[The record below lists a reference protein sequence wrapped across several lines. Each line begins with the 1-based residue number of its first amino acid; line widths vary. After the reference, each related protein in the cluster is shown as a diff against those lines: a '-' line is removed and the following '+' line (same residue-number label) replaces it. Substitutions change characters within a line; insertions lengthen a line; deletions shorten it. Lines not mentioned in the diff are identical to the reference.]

1 MGVSQCCNR
10 GDFAS
15 LGQGLEVMAPHH
27 PGLPARRL
35 ISLPQPSLDGSASL
49 TEPGL
54 LRGTWG

>member
-1 MGVSQCCNR
+1 MGVSQCCNW

-15 LGQGLEVMAPHH
+15 LGQGLEVMA
-27 PGLPARRL
+27 
-35 ISLPQPSLDGSASL
+35 SPSWPPSPEADFPPLALDGSASL